1 MPIATS
7 TTAVIAYKY
16 HDYTT
21 TMVCATKNNCSS
33 VIMVLYLYHI
43 YDKITVVKRFF
54 SVAKTIVVCVIVV
67 NIFTGGRYTRIPLQ
81 YFCYRDLYILIL
93 LVHSKLDQRSN
104 HKAAMPLQREILN
117 FSYDSTCSS
126 I

>member
-21 TMVCATKNNCSS
+21 TMVCATENNCSS

-54 SVAKTIVVCVIVV
+54 
-67 NIFTGGRYTRIPLQ
+67 FGGENHRGMCNRGK
-81 YFCYRDLYILIL
+81 YI
-93 LVHSKLDQRSN
+93 
-104 HKAAMPLQREILN
+104 
-117 FSYDSTCSS
+117 YGW
-126 I
+126 